1 MMARIGVEESLSN
14 VQQQLQQRGYEVVPL
29 KNEHDAQGCDCC
41 VITGLDENMMGIQNA
56 VTKGAVINAQGR
68 TAEEICQQVEQKLS
82 NIH

>member
-1 MMARIGVEESLSN
+1 MARIGVEESLSN